1 MTKILKIVWIDEN
14 NGWICFGTSAE
25 QNIRPLTAYLE
36 ELPKHTVSDLD
47 GSKNEQEV
55 LS

>member
-1 MTKILKIVWIDEN
+1 MKIMVEYVLEHQQNRILHSHLK
-14 NGWICFGTSAE
+14 
-25 QNIRPLTAYLE
+25 NIRPLSAYLE